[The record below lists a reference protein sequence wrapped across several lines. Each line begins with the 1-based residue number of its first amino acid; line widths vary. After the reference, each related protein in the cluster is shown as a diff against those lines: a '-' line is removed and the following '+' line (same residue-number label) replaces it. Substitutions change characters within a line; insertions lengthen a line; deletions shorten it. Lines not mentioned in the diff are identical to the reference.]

1 MGYIALVIIVV
12 MFGAIFLLNRKSV
25 QTTGSES
32 EQAKEPELT
41 ERFRMGRYVQGL
53 AGQQAPEDVV
63 SCAVT
68 ESDFVIVKGVIGAEI
83 GRIARNSVTDISLS
97 KEGTTSYRLELSW
110 VDSSSVQHKAV
121 FCSDVKG
128 IAEAMANKAAES
140 LRKWKS
146 VEQDQAAVAGKA

>member
-12 MFGAIFLLNRKSV
+12 MFGAIFLLNSKSGK
-25 QTTGSES
+25 TTGSES

-97 KEGTTSYRLELSW
+97 KEGTTSHRIELSW
-110 VDSSSVQHKAV
+110 VDSSAVLHKAV
-121 FCSDVKG
+121 FCFDVKG

-140 LRKWKS
+140 LGKWKS
-146 VEQDQAAVAGKA
+146 VEQDQVAAGKV

>member
-12 MFGAIFLLNRKSV
+12 MFGVIFLLNSKSGK
-25 QTTGSES
+25 TSGSKS
-32 EQAKEPELT
+32 EEAKEPEMT

-53 AGQQAPEDVV
+53 AGQQAPEEVV

-97 KEGTTSYRLELSW
+97 KEGTTSYRIELSW
-110 VDSSSVQHKAV
+110 NDSSAAQHKAV
-121 FCSDVKG
+121 FCFDDKRT
-128 IAEAMANKAAES
+128 AEAMANNALQA
-140 LRKWKS
+140 LQKWQT
-146 VEQDQAAVAGKA
+146 VAQA